1 MKKKPL
7 TQVPLEI
14 SVYLRYL
21 YQDKGMK
28 GKELLKM
35 YPKLLKAAIYRRTKK
50 FVADK
55 TVDNR
60 KYNHS
65 RLRKISPWDK
75 CLILRAKLPIL
86 QEQYGSFITIDLNN
100 WELALELGKMC
111 QMKQWDMYYVVLA
124 IDFTFQKKRFI
135 EKGRY

>member
-14 SVYLRYL
+14 SVDLRYL
-21 YQDKGMK
+21 YQDKGTR

-35 YPKLLKAAIYRRTKK
+35 YPKLLKAAIYCQTKK

-55 TVDNR
+55 TVDNT

-65 RLRKISPWDK
+65 RLRKISP
-75 CLILRAKLPIL
+75 
-86 QEQYGSFITIDLNN
+86 
-100 WELALELGKMC
+100 
-111 QMKQWDMYYVVLA
+111 
-124 IDFTFQKKRFI
+124 
-135 EKGRY
+135 